1 MPQSSEQRPTGTPLR
16 IGVIGAGGQL
26 GTCLVR
32 EIGASQGADLVF
44 ATTRA
49 ELDLTDLD
57 GLDGWLDE
65 RLDQPGAWPLDVV
78 INAAAHTKVDA
89 CESEAELAYQVNAL
103 GPAAWAHTLAERD
116 VRFIHLST
124 DYVFAGDGDRPY
136 REGDPTHPRTV
147 YGKSKRAGEIAV
159 LGTHG
164 TALVVR
170 TSWVFGPG
178 RNFVNAILDQANA
191 RRRGEAEGPLRV
203 VDDQVGS
210 PTYARDLAAALVEI
224 CISPDLRLRNASGL
238 LHLRNAGETTWFG
251 FAERVL
257 ELAGYDAI
265 EIEPVPTSA
274 FKTVA
279 PRPAYSV
286 LDCSR
291 AIDLGIELRDWCA
304 ALASYVADRGQCSAV
319 TANTADTATSLGN
332 ESVHGVQR

>member
-1 MPQSSEQRPTGTPLR
+1 MTGTPLR

-32 EIGASQGADLVF
+32 EIDVSQGADLAF

-49 ELDLTDLD
+49 DLDLRDLD
-57 GLDGWLDE
+57 DLDRWLDE
-65 RLDQPGAWPLDVV
+65 RLDQTGSWPLDVV

-89 CESEAELAYQVNAL
+89 CESEPELAYQVNAL
-103 GPAAWAHTLAERD
+103 APAAWAHSLAERD
-116 VRFIHLST
+116 VRLIHVST

-136 REGDPTHPRTV
+136 REDDPTNPGTV
-147 YGKSKRAGEIAV
+147 YGKSKRAGEVAV

-164 TALVVR
+164 NALVVR
-170 TSWVFGPG
+170 TSWIFGPG
-178 RNFVNAILDQANA
+178 RNFVEAILEQAEA

-203 VDDQVGS
+203 VDDQFGS
-210 PTYARDLAAALVEI
+210 PTSARDLAAVLVEI
-224 CISPDLRLRNASGL
+224 CVSPVLELRNAKGL

-251 FAERVL
+251 FAKRIL
-257 ELAGYDAI
+257 ELAGYG
-265 EIEPVPTSA
+265 ETQIEPVPTGA

-291 AIDLGIELRDWCA
+291 AIQLGIELRDWCD
-304 ALASYVADRGQCSAV
+304 ALAGYLDDRGQRPAVSVQSADE
-319 TANTADTATSLGN
+319 AKPFGN
-332 ESVHGVQR
+332 ESVRGVQ